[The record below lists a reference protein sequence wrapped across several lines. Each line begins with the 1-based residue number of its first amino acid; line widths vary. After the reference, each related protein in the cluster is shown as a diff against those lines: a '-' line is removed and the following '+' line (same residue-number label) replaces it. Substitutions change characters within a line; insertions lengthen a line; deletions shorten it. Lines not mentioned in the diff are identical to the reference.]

1 MTLTVI
7 QRRRIIIL
15 PQCRANFQ
23 QRLYRVGRMGTSKP
37 TEERKDKD
45 TTEEICF
52 SKKSADAQADDSKD
66 KEIPMHINFLTNPE
80 DERK

>member
-1 MTLTVI
+1 
-7 QRRRIIIL
+7 
-15 PQCRANFQ
+15 
-23 QRLYRVGRMGTSKP
+23 MGTSKP